1 MRARNIGVVAALAIA
16 GALLVPGTATAAPAP
31 DDRCSWLPS
40 AIRLARSIDGVTDQ
54 RAATIRAA
62 LQKLQ
67 VTSDT
72 QLPTTC
78 GTGTGGSTGTAPD
91 PDAPLPTGGTKECEK
106 FGSAPTP
113 SGGYEVQN
121 NIWGSEK
128 PQCVRIFDT
137 GFEVLD
143 ADHEDNGGVAAYPSI
158 WSGCWHGTCTEGTA
172 LPKPVNELGVITT
185 SWAVRIPEDQ
195 EKWNAAYDVW
205 LSPTGND
212 EGADGTELMIW
223 LDHGEVAPI
232 GEKGATVTLGGI
244 EWEVW
249 TGTNGAVKV
258 ISYVAAQGLRQVT
271 DLPLNDFLDDAAQ
284 RDMLEMTW
292 SLACVQAGFEPWTK
306 GAGLATT
313 SFEVT
318 GVTT

>member
-1 MRARNIGVVAALAIA
+1 MRARSIGMVAALAIA
-16 GALLVPGTATAAPAP
+16 GAVLVPGTAAAAP

-54 RAATIRAA
+54 RAVTIRAA
-62 LQKLQ
+62 LQQLG
-67 VTSDT
+67 VTSTT
-72 QLPTTC
+72 QLPTGC
-78 GTGTGGSTGTAPD
+78 GTGTNAAPG

-121 NIWGSEK
+121 DVWGSDK
-128 PQCVRIFDT
+128 PQCVRVFDT

-143 ADHEDNGGVAAYPSI
+143 ADHDDNGGVAAYPSI
-158 WSGCWHGTCTEGTA
+158 WSGCWHGTCTAGTA
-172 LPKPVNELGVITT
+172 LPKPIDQLGVITT
-185 SWAVRIPEDQ
+185 SWAVRIPPDQ

-284 RDMLEMTW
+284 RGMLEKTW

-318 GVTT
+318 GVTK